1 MSADDIQMAAIVM
14 AIFRRGLPLC
24 LLIGWTM
31 ATYLS
36 QLNAVNVNIE
46 TPRLRVC
53 KYAFSL
59 QTNSSNGYS
68 VLPNTIAKNGAENI
82 NKSKSPI
89 DKLTIKALG
98 TVLNDFSLNIIYT
111 RVALPVTPININH
124 TNTIGTIMDIN
135 SWSTML
141 SIPA

>member
-36 QLNAVNVNIE
+36 
-46 TPRLRVC
+46 
-53 KYAFSL
+53 